1 MDNPKSYGNSEYVS
15 DFESDTRSEL
25 DARSLP
31 RTDDFDTASQLG
43 YKRDCI
49 GRHCE
54 VPRPAPPKPKHP
66 GSRVIAEDAFQR
78 HKKLVNDY
86 LQYYGG
92 SRKDFHRDISKDKRD
107 IDVIR
112 EHSRF
117 MWTEADVPRTW
128 EERLAKRY
136 WDRLFKEYCMADL
149 SRYKENKLGL
159 RWRSEKEVVSGK
171 GQFVCGALNCHENA
185 FLRSWE
191 VNFAYRERDG
201 TRRNALVKL
210 RLCPAC
216 SAKLNYHK
224 QYTECVVAAQQPK
237 VRDGGGEGEV
247 GLKPAKRFQPDEGKQ
262 QNHLAGAK
270 ENQGVEED
278 RSVWS
283 STEPAATSRE
293 PDEFADY
300 FKDMFL

>member
-1 MDNPKSYGNSEYVS
+1 MDNPKSLVNSEYVS

-31 RTDDFDTASQLG
+31 RTDDFDTVSQLG

-49 GRHCE
+49 GRRRE
-54 VPRPAPPKPKHP
+54 VPCPAPPKPKHP
-66 GSRVIAEDAFQR
+66 GSRVLTADAFQR
-78 HKKLVNDY
+78 HKQLVNDY

-92 SRKDFHRDISKDKRD
+92 SRKDFQRDTSKDKRD

-112 EHSRF
+112 EHGRF

-136 WDRLFKEYCMADL
+136 WERLFKEYCVADL
-149 SRYKENKLGL
+149 SRYKEKKLGL

-171 GQFVCGALNCHENA
+171 GQFICGALTCQETA

-216 SAKLNYHK
+216 STKLNYHK
-224 QYTECVVAAQQPK
+224 QHSEYVIASQQSK
-237 VRDGGGEGEV
+237 TDVEEKEGGT
-247 GLKPAKRFQPDEGKQ
+247 GLKPAKRFHPDEEKQ
-262 QNHLAGAK
+262 ETRLADTEK
-270 ENQGVEED
+270 NSEVEQD
-278 RSVWS
+278 SSVWS
-283 STEPAATSRE
+283 STETAATSQE

>member
-1 MDNPKSYGNSEYVS
+1 
-15 DFESDTRSEL
+15 
-25 DARSLP
+25 
-31 RTDDFDTASQLG
+31 LG

-54 VPRPAPPKPKHP
+54 VPRPAPPKPKYAFFTHPPFSSRHP
-66 GSRVIAEDAFQR
+66 GSRVIAEDAVSFVLILVLLGIFTFLGPVFPLLLFRLQFQR